1 MISNAKVTEARRAA
15 FDALHRVEMEE
26 AYASSIL
33 ASDRHDNLS
42 REDHALLQELVLGV
56 LRWRGQLD
64 FLIEHYTRRK
74 LTKLDP
80 EVLIALRMGLYQLRF
95 LSRIPPHAAIN
106 EAVKLVKELRK
117 QSAAPLVNAVLRAA
131 QRDANVDLT
140 RLTRSIEDPIEQL
153 SVESSHPTWLIERW
167 IVRFGDEETRALAL
181 ANNAAPRQAFRFN
194 TKRVTETE
202 IRAWFESQGMIIRE
216 SSLTPGAAFAEKGS
230 LTINSE
236 PVREGWISFQD
247 EASQF
252 VAYLTAPRPSEI
264 EPLKFLDLCAAPGNK
279 TMLISSM
286 LPEKSLVVAGDVHFH
301 RLRAMREL
309 SIHQGYES
317 LNLIQLDASGDLPFT
332 QPGNF
337 DLVLLDA
344 PCSGLGT
351 LARHPE
357 IKWRTKLEKVLELS
371 LLQSRLI
378 ENAAG
383 QVRAGGLLIYA
394 VCSTEIEEGEEVIR
408 RFRHSHSEYRDVT
421 REKLIESGID
431 PAPLLTSTFGART
444 FPHRQGTE
452 GFFICVLWKRK

>member
-15 FDALHRVEMEE
+15 FDTLRRVEMEE
-26 AYASSIL
+26 AYAGNLL
-33 ASDRHDNLS
+33 ASERYDDLS

-64 FLIEHYTRRK
+64 FLIEHYTHRR
-74 LTKLDP
+74 LDKLDP
-80 EVLIALRMGLYQLRF
+80 EVVIALRLGLYQLRF

-131 QRDANVDLT
+131 QRDADVD
-140 RLTRSIEDPIEQL
+140 LTRSIEDPIEQL
-153 SVESSHPTWLIERW
+153 SIEISHPTWLIERW
-167 IVRFGDEETRALAL
+167 IERFGDEATRALAL
-181 ANNAAPRQAFRFN
+181 ANNTAPRQTFRFN
-194 TKRVTETE
+194 TKRVTEPE
-202 IRAWFESQGMIIRE
+202 IRAWFESQGMIIRD
-216 SSLTPGAAFAEKGS
+216 SSLTPGAAFTEKGS

-247 EASQF
+247 EASQL

-264 EPLKFLDLCAAPGNK
+264 VPLKFLDLCAAPGNK

-286 LPEKSLVVAGDVHFH
+286 LPEKSLIVAGDLHFH

-309 SIHQGYES
+309 SVHQGYEN
-317 LNLIQLDASGDLPFT
+317 LDLIQLDASGNLPFA
-332 QPGNF
+332 QSGDF

-357 IKWRTKLEKVLELS
+357 IKWRANIEKILELS
-371 LLQSRLI
+371 QLQSRLI

-394 VCSTEIEEGEEVIR
+394 VCSTETEEAEEVIS

>member
-15 FDALHRVEMEE
+15 FDTLRRVEMEE
-26 AYASSIL
+26 AYAGNLL
-33 ASDRHDNLS
+33 ASERYDDLS

-64 FLIEHYTRRK
+64 FLIEHYTHRR
-74 LTKLDP
+74 LDKLDP
-80 EVLIALRMGLYQLRF
+80 EVVIALRLGLYQLRF

-131 QRDANVDLT
+131 QRDADID
-140 RLTRSIEDPIEQL
+140 LTRSIEGPIEQL
-153 SVESSHPTWLIERW
+153 SIESSHPAWLIERW
-167 IVRFGDEETRALAL
+167 IERFGEEETRALAL
-181 ANNAAPRQAFRFN
+181 ANNTAPRQAFRFN
-194 TKRVTETE
+194 TKRVSETD
-202 IRAWFESQGMIIRE
+202 IRAWFESQGLIIRE
-216 SSLTPGAAFAEKGS
+216 SSLTPGAAFVEKGG

-236 PVREGWISFQD
+236 AVRKGWISFQD
-247 EASQF
+247 EASQL
-252 VAYLTAPRPSEI
+252 VAHLTAFQPSEI

-286 LPEKSLVVAGDVHFH
+286 LPENSLVVAGDLHFH

-309 SIHQGYES
+309 SAHQGYERV
-317 LNLIQLDASGDLPFT
+317 NLIQLDASYDLPFA
-332 QPGNF
+332 QPGDF

-357 IKWRTKLEKVLELS
+357 IKWRIKHAKVLELS
-371 LLQSRLI
+371 ELQNRLLEHAS
-378 ENAAG
+378 G
-383 QVRAGGLLIYA
+383 QVRAGGLLIYV
-394 VCSTEIEEGEEVIR
+394 VCSTELEEGEEVITH
-408 RFRHSHSEYRDVT
+408 FRQIHSEYRDIT

-431 PAPLLTSTFGART
+431 PSPLLTSTFGERT
-444 FPHRQGTE
+444 FSHRQGTE